1 MDSKIFILDSSAFYA
16 GFYRSL
22 HSKFYTTTSI
32 LQEIKHLLK
41 SSMTLDLLISS
52 GALVIQDPT
61 KESIDKIIYTA
72 NLLGDIKKLSRA
84 DISIIS
90 LAYQLSSILVSD
102 DYSILNVSNFLKIKT
117 ISLGNNGIVTL
128 RKWKNFCKTCKKQ
141 YPSAIKECEIC
152 GNATKRNYK
161 NFKLKVNSVIL

>member
-1 MDSKIFILDSSAFYA
+1 MKNLASNIFILDSSAFYA

-22 HSKFYTTTSI
+22 YSKFYTTTFI

-41 SSMTLDLLISS
+41 SSITLDFLIST

-61 KESIDKIIYTA
+61 KESVDKIIYTA
-72 NLLGDIKKLSRA
+72 NISGDIKKLSQA

-90 LAYQLSSILVSD
+90 LAYQLSRTLISD
-102 DYSILNVSNFLKIKT
+102 DYSVLNVSNLLKIKT
-117 ISLGNNGIVTL
+117 ISLSNGGIVTL
-128 RKWKNFCKTCKKQ
+128 RKWKNFCKTCNKQ
-141 YPSAIKECEIC
+141 YAPNIKECEIC

-161 NFKLKVNSVIL
+161 KFYAPS

>member
-1 MDSKIFILDSSAFYA
+1 LKNLASNIFILDSSAFYA

-22 HSKFYTTTSI
+22 YSKFYTTTFI

-41 SSMTLDLLISS
+41 SSITLDFLIST

-61 KESIDKIIYTA
+61 KESVDKIIYTA
-72 NLLGDIKKLSRA
+72 NISGDIKKLSHA

-90 LAYQLSSILVSD
+90 LAYQLSRTLISD
-102 DYSILNVSNFLKIKT
+102 DYSVLNVSNLLKIKT
-117 ISLGNNGIVTL
+117 ISLSNGGIVTL
-128 RKWKNFCKTCKKQ
+128 RKWKNFCKTCNKQ
-141 YPSAIKECEIC
+141 YAPNIKECEIC

-161 NFKLKVNSVIL
+161 KFHAPS

>member
-1 MDSKIFILDSSAFYA
+1 MKNLDSNIFILDSSAFYA

-22 HSKFYTTTSI
+22 YSKFYTTTSI

-41 SSMTLDLLISS
+41 SSIPLDLLISS
-52 GALVIQDPT
+52 GALVVQDPT

-72 NLLGDIKKLSRA
+72 NLLGDIKKLSQA

-90 LAYQLSSILVSD
+90 LAYQLNRILVSD
-102 DYSILNVSNFLKIKT
+102 DYSILNVSNFLKIKS
-117 ISLGNNGIVTL
+117 ISLGNDGIVTL

-141 YPSAIKECEIC
+141 YPPTIKECEIC

-161 NFKLKVNSVIL
+161 KFQAPG

>member
-1 MDSKIFILDSSAFYA
+1 MASNIFILDSSAFYA

-22 HSKFYTTTSI
+22 YSKFYTTTFI

-41 SSMTLDLLISS
+41 SSITLDFLIST

-61 KESIDKIIYTA
+61 KESVDKTIYTA
-72 NLLGDIKKLSRA
+72 NISGDIKKLSHA

-90 LAYQLSSILVSD
+90 LAYQLSRTLISD
-102 DYSILNVSNFLKIKT
+102 DYSVLNVSNLLKIKT
-117 ISLGNNGIVTL
+117 ISLSNGGIVTL
-128 RKWKNFCKTCKKQ
+128 RKWKNFCKTCNKQ
-141 YPSAIKECEIC
+141 YAPNIKECEIC

-161 NFKLKVNSVIL
+161 KFHAPS

>member
-1 MDSKIFILDSSAFYA
+1 MKNLASNIFILDSSAFYA

-22 HSKFYTTTSI
+22 YSKFYTTTFI

-41 SSMTLDLLISS
+41 SSITLDFLIST

-61 KESIDKIIYTA
+61 KESVDKIIYTA
-72 NLLGDIKKLSRA
+72 NISGDIKKLSQA

-90 LAYQLSSILVSD
+90 LAYQLRRTLISD
-102 DYSILNVSNFLKIKT
+102 DYSILNVSNLLKIKT
-117 ISLGNNGIVTL
+117 ISLTNGGIVTL
-128 RKWKNFCKTCKKQ
+128 RKWKNFCKTCNKQ
-141 YPSAIKECEIC
+141 YAPNIKECEIC

-161 NFKLKVNSVIL
+161 KFHAPS

>member
-1 MDSKIFILDSSAFYA
+1 LDSNIFILDSSAFYA

-22 HSKFYTTTSI
+22 FSKFYTTTSI

-41 SSMTLDLLISS
+41 SSITLDLLISS
-52 GALVIQDPT
+52 GALVVQDPT
-61 KESIDKIIYTA
+61 KESVDKIIYTA
-72 NLLGDIKKLSRA
+72 NLLGDIKKLSKA

-90 LAYQLSSILVSD
+90 LAYQLNRILVSG

-117 ISLGNNGIVTL
+117 ISLGNDGIVTL

-141 YPSAIKECEIC
+141 YPPTIKECEIC

-161 NFKLKVNSVIL
+161 NYKKSQAPG

>member
-1 MDSKIFILDSSAFYA
+1 MKNLASNIFILDSSAFYA

-22 HSKFYTTTSI
+22 YSKFYTTTFI

-41 SSMTLDLLISS
+41 SSITLDFLIST

-61 KESIDKIIYTA
+61 KESVDKIIYTA
-72 NLLGDIKKLSRA
+72 NISGDIKKLSRA

-90 LAYQLSSILVSD
+90 LAYQLRRTLISD
-102 DYSILNVSNFLKIKT
+102 DYSVLNVSNLLKIKT
-117 ISLGNNGIVTL
+117 ISLSNGGIVTL
-128 RKWKNFCKTCKKQ
+128 RKWKNFCKTCNKQ
-141 YPSAIKECEIC
+141 YAPNIKECEIC

-161 NFKLKVNSVIL
+161 KFHAPS

>member
-1 MDSKIFILDSSAFYA
+1 MKNLASNIFILDSSAFYA

-22 HSKFYTTTSI
+22 YSKFYTTTFI

-41 SSMTLDLLISS
+41 SSITLDFLIST

-61 KESIDKIIYTA
+61 KESVDKIIYTA
-72 NLLGDIKKLSRA
+72 NISGDIKKLSHA

-90 LAYQLSSILVSD
+90 LAYQLSRTLISD
-102 DYSILNVSNFLKIKT
+102 DYSVLNVSNLLKIKT
-117 ISLGNNGIVTL
+117 ISLSNGGIVTL
-128 RKWKNFCKTCKKQ
+128 RKWKNFCKTCNKQ
-141 YPSAIKECEIC
+141 YAPNIKECEIC

-161 NFKLKVNSVIL
+161 KFHAPS